1 MSALPVDTT
10 LPALRAMQVTDLEAV
25 LAIENQAY
33 EFPWSRGN
41 FIDSL
46 AAGYEAWLLE
56 GSEQVIGYFL
66 ALRGVDEMHLL
77 NISVDPA
84 LQGRG
89 HARVLLDALY
99 RLCQQSGCLQ
109 LWLEVRESNERAR
122 QLYRRQGFTEVGRRR
137 AYYPAADGRREDAV
151 LMSLQLPPVAD
162 WHGEGGI
169 PSAGHAGG
177 QP

>member
-1 MSALPVDTT
+1 MSALPVAS
-10 LPALRAMQVTDLEAV
+10 PVPVLRAMQVTDLEAV

-46 AAGYEAWLLE
+46 AAGYEAWLLAE
-56 GSEQVIGYFL
+56 SELVIGYFL

-89 HARVLLDALY
+89 HARTLLDALY
-99 RLCQQSGCLQ
+99 RLCRQSGCLQ

-122 QLYRRQGFTEVGRRR
+122 QLYRRQGFAEVGRRR
-137 AYYPAADGRREDAV
+137 AYYPAAEGRREDAV
-151 LMSLQLPPVAD
+151 LMSLQLPASAALGGGMGVDHP
-162 WHGEGGI
+162 GE
-169 PSAGHAGG
+169 PS
-177 QP
+177 